1 MPELSSAPTTELA
14 RAGAAAAAMAAG
26 LKARDWPG
34 AVDRVATAATDALE
48 RASELGISATEL
60 VVDVQGREQEITA
73 DLPAATQFL
82 SPRLFLNTGATAAA
96 VAYDCAGVYLET
108 DF

>member
-1 MPELSSAPTTELA
+1 VLKLYIAAPPNG
-14 RAGAAAAAMAAG
+14 RAV
-26 LKARDWPG
+26 W
-34 AVDRVATAATDALE
+34 VRVLD
-48 RASELGISATEL
+48 
-60 VVDVQGREQEITA
+60 DVSVAIFEQAITA

-108 DF
+108 DY

>member
-1 MPELSSAPTTELA
+1 VDRRRVAFSDHDHDDNSVWVRVVDEAF
-14 RAGAAAAAMAAG
+14 
-26 LKARDWPG
+26 G
-34 AVDRVATAATDALE
+34 AVF
-48 RASELGISATEL
+48 
-60 VVDVQGREQEITA
+60 EQEITA
-73 DLPAATQFL
+73 NLPAATQFL

>member
-1 MPELSSAPTTELA
+1 M
-14 RAGAAAAAMAAG
+14 GADHIVG
-26 LKARDWPG
+26 EESG
-34 AVDRVATAATDALE
+34 VFF
-48 RASELGISATEL
+48 GH
-60 VVDVQGREQEITA
+60 EITA

>member
-1 MPELSSAPTTELA
+1 MRVVDEVS
-14 RAGAAAAAMAAG
+14 
-26 LKARDWPG
+26 G
-34 AVDRVATAATDALE
+34 AVF
-48 RASELGISATEL
+48 
-60 VVDVQGREQEITA
+60 EQEITA

-96 VAYDCAGVYLET
+96 VAYDCAGVYIET